1 VPSIGGGRKLI
12 RTLLAGEGENVC
24 SGVGE
29 GGKDCS
35 GEIEGEGDS
44 AGVGEGVGVGDS
56 CASTKEDKMAIAK
69 ARLTLIIMSSE
80 VEISL
85 TVLNETSNIE
95 RFDSLAFHSL
105 SLRPSRPSRGF
116 PSRSILDF
124 ARNDRG

>member
-1 VPSIGGGRKLI
+1 
-12 RTLLAGEGENVC
+12 
-24 SGVGE
+24 VGE

-85 TVLNETSNIE
+85 TVLNETRSTSNIE
-95 RFDSLAFHSL
+95 RFDSLASHSL